1 MKLTNEEKD
10 ILIRLIENELE
21 YYKEKEDLFMD
32 DVDYIEKL
40 NDILKKVEK

>member
-10 ILIRLIENELE
+10 ILISLIKNELE
-21 YYKEKEDLFMD
+21 YYEEKEDLFMD

-40 NDILKKVEK
+40 KDILKKVEK

>member
-10 ILIRLIENELE
+10 ILIRLINNELE

-32 DVDYIEKL
+32 DVDYVEKL
-40 NDILKKVEK
+40 NDILKKVGK

>member
-10 ILIRLIENELE
+10 ILIRLIKNELE
-21 YYKEKEDLFMD
+21 YYEEKEDLFMD

-40 NDILKKVEK
+40 ENILKKAEK

>member
-10 ILIRLIENELE
+10 ILTRLIKNELE
-21 YYKEKEDLFMD
+21 YYEEKEDLFMD
-32 DVDYIEKL
+32 DLDYVEKL